1 MTRCGTQM
9 QAVGVP
15 VSKLAL
21 YTACAGIPPSVCLPV
36 VLDCG
41 TDNQELLDS
50 PFYVGLKEKRVRGEE
65 YRVRNACTLSR
76 EQFFVAA
83 LCILLNMIMTIAS
96 EMTVKVRSMRCKTI
110 VTTRNC

>member
-1 MTRCGTQM
+1 MLSACSACFTRTVL

-21 YTACAGIPPSVCLPV
+21 YTACAGIPPQVSLPV

-50 PFYVGLKEKRVRGEE
+50 PFYVGLKQKRIRGEE
-65 YRVRNACTLSR
+65 YRVSCGP
-76 EQFFVAA
+76 V
-83 LCILLNMIMTIAS
+83 
-96 EMTVKVRSMRCKTI
+96 
-110 VTTRNC
+110 